1 VYIYCLSHSL
11 HSLHHL
17 FVVSPILARNE
28 ARRALP
34 PRNNWTRN
42 DHRDPSRERE
52 GEGRYQIAVM
62 CPRGLISYM
71 ILIFSYRFK
80 ILIVQF

>member
-42 DHRDPSRERE
+42 DHRDPSRER
-52 GEGRYQIAVM
+52 
-62 CPRGLISYM
+62 RGGTLSNCCYVPSRID
-71 ILIFSYRFK
+71 ILHDLDFLVS
-80 ILIVQF
+80 V